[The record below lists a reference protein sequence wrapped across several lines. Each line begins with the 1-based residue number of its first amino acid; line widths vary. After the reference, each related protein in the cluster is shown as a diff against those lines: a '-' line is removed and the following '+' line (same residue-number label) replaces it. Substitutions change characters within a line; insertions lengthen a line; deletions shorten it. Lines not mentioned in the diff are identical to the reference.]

1 MPRSPSR
8 DLVDRFA
15 GNRGYFHRADPLRRW
30 KNGVALA
37 ALGLT
42 LGWLLVEFA
51 LPSRAES
58 AHSHGELANP
68 HAAFDANC
76 EACHRPHSAGEFFS
90 NPLSAFNANARWHD
104 LTCTKCHAGPPHH
117 ASVKDSHSH
126 EQCSSCHHDHQG
138 RDHSLTRIA
147 DRHCTE
153 CHENLPAAHVEGRT
167 AFAPKV
173 TGFAKDHPD
182 FRSLQVDRGMKF
194 SHALHM
200 TPGLVYDANDQHKW
214 SPEVLGKQFGP
225 NARQR
230 FLPSSGNANDPVQ
243 LNCASCHQLDAGH
256 PSPDDVEA
264 RRRFDF
270 LSNTIRGA
278 PKQAILPTRSEGAN
292 YLPVNFDVHCKV
304 CHPIRT
310 PTAVSGGIVVK
321 DFFVP
326 HRRQPASLKPI
337 LRGEYAAR
345 LASDKHPALAAPFG
359 PGGRLDPH
367 DVPAIAAFGK
377 EVDRLTDSALQ
388 ALTLNLSPAS
398 ENASAKAD
406 GFRVPTGGFACGKCH
421 YSKGAEKTE
430 IAPLPNKS
438 IWFQHAKFNHVS
450 HRGLTC
456 ASCHP
461 GTEGQFAPGGNVN
474 EREPALIVG
483 IKTCQACHAEAG
495 TKVELPNGMT
505 ASAAGVRHSC
515 TDCHRY
521 HNGDRP
527 LQGLGA
533 PRRDPIEPLNLSDW
547 LKGKK

>member
-42 LGWLLVEFA
+42 FGWLLVEFA
-51 LPSRAES
+51 LPARAIS
-58 AHSHGELANP
+58 AHSHGDLANP

-76 EACHRPHSAGEFFS
+76 EACHKPHSAGDFFA
-90 NPLSAFNANARWHD
+90 NPLSVFSTNARWHD
-104 LTCTKCHAGPPHH
+104 LTCTKCHAGPTHH

-138 RDHSLTRIA
+138 RDHSLTRIS

-153 CHENLPAAHVEGRT
+153 CHENLPAAHVEGKSS
-167 AFAPKV
+167 FASKI
-173 TGFAKDHPD
+173 TGFTKDHPE
-182 FRSLQVDRGMKF
+182 FRSLQVNRGMKF

-214 SPEVLGKQFGP
+214 TAE
-225 NARQR
+225 ARQR
-230 FLPSSGNANDPVQ
+230 FMPPSGNANDPIQ
-243 LNCASCHQLDAGH
+243 LNCSSCHQLDAGH
-256 PSPDDVEA
+256 PNPNDPED

-270 LSNTIRGA
+270 LTNTIRGA
-278 PKQAILPTRSEGAN
+278 SRSSILPARAEGAY

-304 CHPIRT
+304 CHPIHT

-326 HRRQPASLKPI
+326 HRRQPSALKPI

-345 LASDKHPALAAPFG
+345 LAGDKHPALAAPLG

-367 DVPAIAAFGK
+367 DVPAVATFGT
-377 EVDRLTDSALQ
+377 EIDRLTEAALR
-388 ALTLNLSPAS
+388 ALTLNLSPGS
-398 ENASAKAD
+398 ENAL
-406 GFRVPTGGFACGKCH
+406 PGGFACGKCH
-421 YSKGAEKTE
+421 YSTAPGKTDV
-430 IAPLPNKS
+430 ALLPDKS
-438 IWFQHAKFNHVS
+438 VWFEHAKFNHVS

-461 GTEGQFAPGGNVN
+461 GTEGAFAAGGHVN

-483 IKTCQACHAEAG
+483 IKTCQACHAESG
-495 TKVELPNGMT
+495 KVVELPNGQT
-505 ASAAGVRHSC
+505 ATAAGVRHSC

-533 PRRDPIEPLNLSDW
+533 PRRDPTEPLNLSDW